1 LYAKTR
7 SRAIFARSHNR
18 AGHFFPL
25 GVIEVSN
32 GQEQPM
38 KQWIILISLTAFLL
52 SPLPLTFS
60 AETPLKIINV
70 AVPAVSLLQ
79 APLFVAIDAGAFKKY
94 GMDVRYV
101 LTGARTI
108 QALVGGSVQFAQ
120 GVSSRTVPSA
130 VLGGADAILIANFV
144 DKLLFTMH
152 SAPEINSMQDLKGKV
167 VGVSGIGGSTDF
179 ASRLALREAGLVP
192 DKDVAIRGV
201 GGVAETVVAMKA
213 KIIHAGTLSP
223 PSSFVA
229 QKAGF
234 KILFDMSTLGVDY
247 VSSGLGVKKASIA
260 SNREQVK
267 QFLMA
272 MIEGAKIL
280 KTDEEFSLR
289 VLAKHTRISDREVL
303 RQSYNYMKPYFL
315 KLPYPSF
322 RSIKDTLDILAKDI
336 PKAKD
341 ADPRDF
347 IDNSVLKEIE
357 AGGYIEALYGK

>member
-1 LYAKTR
+1 
-7 SRAIFARSHNR
+7 
-18 AGHFFPL
+18 
-25 GVIEVSN
+25 
-32 GQEQPM
+32 M
-38 KQWIILISLTAFLL
+38 KRWTTLIALIVFLL
-52 SPLPLTFS
+52 SPLALIFS
-60 AETPLKIINV
+60 AETPPKIINV

-79 APLFVAIDAGAFKKY
+79 APLFVAIDAGSFKKY

-152 SAPEINSMQDLKGKV
+152 GAPEINSMQDLKGKV

-213 KIIHAGTLSP
+213 KVIHAGTLSP

-247 VSSGLGVKKASIA
+247 VSSGLGVKKAA
-260 SNREQVK
+260 LAANREQSK

-303 RQSYNYMKPYFL
+303 RQSYNYMRPYFL

-322 RSIKDTLDILAKDI
+322 RSIKDTLDILARDI

-341 ADPRDF
+341 ADPKDF

-357 AGGYIEALYGK
+357 ASGYIESVYGK

>member
-1 LYAKTR
+1 MTR
-7 SRAIFARSHNR
+7 
-18 AGHFFPL
+18 
-25 GVIEVSN
+25 
-32 GQEQPM
+32 
-38 KQWIILISLTAFLL
+38 WILVSLTVFLL
-52 SPLPLTFS
+52 SSLTPSFS
-60 AETPLKIINV
+60 ADTPLKIINV

-94 GMDVRYV
+94 GMDVRYI

-130 VLGGADAILIANFV
+130 VLGGADAVLIANFV

-152 SAPEINSMQDLKGKV
+152 SASEINSMQDLKGKV

-179 ASRLALREAGLVP
+179 ATRLALREAGLIP

-213 KIIHAGTLSP
+213 KIVQAGTLSP

-234 KILFDMSTLGVDY
+234 KILFDMSSLGVDY
-247 VSSGLGVKKASIA
+247 VSSGLGVKKSSIM

-272 MIEGAKIL
+272 MIGGAKIL

-289 VLAKHTRISDREVL
+289 VLAKHTRISDRDL
-303 RQSYNYMKPYFL
+303 LKQSYNYMRPYFL
-315 KLPYPSF
+315 KIPYASF
-322 RSIKDTLDILAKDI
+322 RSIKDTLDVLAKDI

-341 ADPRDF
+341 ADPKDF
-347 IDNSVLKEIE
+347 VDNSVLKEIE
-357 AGGYIEALYGK
+357 ASGYIENVYGK